1 MDDSRPL
8 PAWVREHR
16 KPRVV
21 IVGGGFGGLHA
32 ARALHRDDVELLV
45 LDRTNH
51 HLFQPLLYQ
60 VATATLPPSDIT
72 APIRWLLRKQRNT
85 STRTTATSPP
95 SAGTA
100 RSPISAACACRG
112 WPIVTVV
119 GALHHR
125 RPHRIDIAPPG
136 AKLG

>member
-1 MDDSRPL
+1 MDESRPL
-8 PAWVREHR
+8 LAGVRGHR

-72 APIRWLLRKQRNT
+72 APIRWLLRKQRNASVLMT
-85 STRTTATSPP
+85 E
-95 SAGTA
+95 
-100 RSPISAACACRG
+100 
-112 WPIVTVV
+112 VQ
-119 GALHHR
+119 
-125 RPHRIDIAPPG
+125 RIDVEAPQYDRIERDR
-136 AKLG
+136 